1 MVLVDARFYHLP
13 QERHTIFLDGAA
25 AIENMLLM
33 AHHLGL
39 GGCWLNW
46 VVRTRA
52 DERFRKKFKVPQYLL
67 PVASIA
73 LGFPAFVSMPRAR
86 RRIEDVVTYA

>member
-1 MVLVDARFYHLP
+1 MVLVDARFYRLP

-39 GGCWLNW
+39 GGCWLDWN
-46 VVRTRA
+46 VNQVNN
-52 DERFRKKFKVPQYLL
+52 ERFKKKFEVPQYLL
-67 PVASIA
+67 PIASIA
-73 LGFPAFVSMPRAR
+73 IGFPAFFPKPRVR